1 MLPKK
6 RVTTHPG
13 EVLQAEF
20 LSPLNI
26 SQSELARHIGVMPYV
41 INQLVHGKRG
51 VSPRMALMLARA
63 FGVSPEF
70 WMGLQADHDL
80 SKLMQKRGERRVRDI
95 SPMIQSR
102 HRVSAAVL
110 VG

>member
-20 LSPLNI
+20 LEPLGI
-26 SQSELARHIGVMPYV
+26 SQSDLARHIGVTPHV
-41 INQLVHGKRG
+41 ICELANGRRSI
-51 VSPRMALMLARA
+51 SPRMAVMLSRA
-63 FGVSPEF
+63 LGTSAEF

-80 SKLMQKRGERRVRDI
+80 SKLMQTRDGRRVQDI
-95 SPMIQSR
+95 PPMIQPR
-102 HRVSAAVL
+102 KAV
-110 VG
+110 

>member
-13 EVLQAEF
+13 EVLQVEF
-20 LSPLNI
+20 LEPLGI

-41 INQLVHGKRG
+41 VCELVNGKRG
-51 VSPRMALMLARA
+51 VSPRMAFMLSRA
-63 FGVSPEF
+63 LGVSPEF

-80 SKLMQKRGERRVRDI
+80 SKLMQTRDGRRVRDI
-95 SPMIQSR
+95 PSMIRSR
-102 HRVSAAVL
+102 KAV
-110 VG
+110 

>member
-1 MLPKK
+1 MLPKR

-20 LSPLNI
+20 LGPLSI

-41 INQLVHGKRG
+41 ICELVNRKRG
-51 VSPRMALMLARA
+51 VSPRMAFMLSRA
-63 FGVSPEF
+63 LGASPEF

-80 SKLMQKRGERRVRDI
+80 SKLMQTRDGKHVQDI
-95 SPMIQSR
+95 PPMIQPR
-102 HRVSAAVL
+102 KAV
-110 VG
+110 